1 MKQIFTLFVLFLF
14 GISLQAQNC
23 VPDST
28 LANADFPV
36 QPPPYDPTDF
46 PDGGINDTACINTP
60 FDFVFSAVVGDTFS
74 LGIATVPM
82 DSIRIPV
89 VGGIVGLPTGVSYAC
104 NPPNCVFEKNTL
116 GCIDL
121 YGTITN
127 PSLVGEYDL
136 KISVQIFAN
145 GSPMPLNFV
154 LPDGSFITGK
164 YNLVVREESFNNCA
178 TVSSKNVLKDYVD
191 TQVLP
196 NPFSDQAILQV
207 SSYANEELVLNIYGL
222 TGEILKTQQVRIIE
236 GTNRIEIDG
245 SQMNSG
251 LYYYSLSNENGII
264 SGRFSIVK

>member
-14 GISLQAQNC
+14 GFTLQAQNC

-46 PDGGINDTACINTP
+46 PDGGIKDTACINIP

-74 LGIATVPM
+74 LPIADVPL

-104 NPPNCVFEKNTL
+104 NPPTCVFEKNTL

-127 PSLVGEYDL
+127 PSAIGEYDL

-145 GSPMPLNFV
+145 GSPQPFSFI
-154 LPDGSFITGK
+154 LPDGVIIKGA

-178 TVSSKNVLKDYVD
+178 TVSAKNVLKDYVS

-207 SSYANEELVLNIYGL
+207 SSFSNEDLELTIFGL
-222 TGEILKTQQVRIIE
+222 TGEILKSQQIRIVE

-245 SQMNSG
+245 SQLNSG

-264 SGRFSIVK
+264 SGKFSVVK